1 MCTFGPTQRCN
12 FKKFKVYEIMF
23 ISFSWGL
30 NCSNFRFCFIK
41 KTMQD
46 SIKRTLLR
54 KNLEGESFLL
64 LFNTILYAFLSI
76 LVDTI
81 DG

>member
-1 MCTFGPTQRCN
+1 MQHSVYVYGIFIGSKL
-12 FKKFKVYEIMF
+12 FKFQILF
-23 ISFSWGL
+23 D
-30 NCSNFRFCFIK
+30 K
-41 KTMQD
+41 KIMQD
-46 SIKRTLLR
+46 FIKRTLLR

-76 LVDTI
+76 LVDPI

>member
-1 MCTFGPTQRCN
+1 MQD
-12 FKKFKVYEIMF
+12 
-23 ISFSWGL
+23 
-30 NCSNFRFCFIK
+30 FIK
-41 KTMQD
+41 KT
-46 SIKRTLLR
+46 LLA

-76 LVDTI
+76 LVDDTI